1 MTNDKHPQPMSQVV
15 MMLDFHI
22 FQVAKLSYVNG
33 RKNRLALNLQIPICP
48 GSTFFEVN
56 PVLDPV

>member
-1 MTNDKHPQPMSQVV
+1 MSQVV